1 MTPSNNQSPMVY
13 MRKVNVE
20 RMMMKES
27 DFVTLEMYMDH
38 LQKKMKA
45 FKKKS
50 KQIAKLADALTKG
63 LEKSKAMKLKND
75 AKELFDDISDV
86 LGDDTPSPSPR
97 FSPGSSPHSA
107 DMTQS
112 DPFPSRHETKSPE
125 LSRPRSPTTPS
136 CP

>member
-97 FSPGSSPHSA
+97 FSP
-107 DMTQS
+107 
-112 DPFPSRHETKSPE
+112 RKSP
-125 LSRPRSPTTPS
+125 SKSPRKSPSKSPKKK
-136 CP
+136 